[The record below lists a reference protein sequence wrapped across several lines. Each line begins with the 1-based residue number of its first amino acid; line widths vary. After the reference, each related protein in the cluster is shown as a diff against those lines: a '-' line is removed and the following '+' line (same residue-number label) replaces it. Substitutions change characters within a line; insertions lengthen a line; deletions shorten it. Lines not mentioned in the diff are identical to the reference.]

1 MKTHIQK
8 ITPHLWFDKEAKEAA
23 EFYTSIF
30 PDSKVTNI
38 TTLHNTPSGDSDI
51 VSFELW
57 GQNFMAISAGPF
69 FKFNPAVSF
78 MVNFDPLLF
87 NQSSSPEK
95 AAREKLDRVWEK
107 LAEGG
112 TALMPLDKYPFSE
125 RYGWIQ
131 DKYGLSWQLILTNP
145 EGDPRPP
152 LIPSLLFVGDKV
164 GRAEEAINFYLSVF
178 KNSKLGVAHHYGPN
192 QAPDKEGTV
201 MFADFMLENYWFVAM
216 DSAHEHNFAFNEAIS
231 FMAACDTQKEID
243 DYWEKLSAV
252 PEAEQCGWLKD
263 KFGISWQ
270 IVPTAM
276 DEMMSQGT
284 PEQIDRLT
292 QAFLPMQ
299 KLDIAKLNQA
309 YEGHK

>member
-1 MKTHIQK
+1 
-8 ITPHLWFDKEAKEAA
+8 
-23 EFYTSIF
+23 
-30 PDSKVTNI
+30 
-38 TTLHNTPSGDSDI
+38 
-51 VSFELW
+51 
-57 GQNFMAISAGPF
+57 
-69 FKFNPAVSF
+69 
-78 MVNFDPLLF
+78 
-87 NQSSSPEK
+87 
-95 AAREKLDRVWEK
+95 
-107 LAEGG
+107 
-112 TALMPLDKYPFSE
+112 
-125 RYGWIQ
+125 
-131 DKYGLSWQLILTNP
+131 
-145 EGDPRPP
+145 
-152 LIPSLLFVGDKV
+152 
-164 GRAEEAINFYLSVF
+164 
-178 KNSKLGVAHHYGPN
+178 
-192 QAPDKEGTV
+192 